1 MSYCSDAGS
10 MTGLTNKAF
19 GSLGLTIPPSVGASR
34 RDHPVIGRRAFIGS
48 IAVGVFAAPLAAK
61 VKLARAGDDDALRRM
76 IREAGLTPY
85 WSFKVVKNFSYP
97 EVNSSRPVS
106 VREYGSK
113 VLLVN
118 LWATWCPPCVREMPS
133 LQRLHEQF
141 NSHGLTVLG
150 INTSDRTDL
159 PGIKGWLLKRN
170 LTFLNLKGDH
180 DGPPLVSSLNIPQTF
195 VIDKQGR
202 LIANKTGD
210 YAWTSHGVQQLVRY
224 MLAIAD

>member
-1 MSYCSDAGS
+1 MRLI
-10 MTGLTNKAF
+10 GLAVVLLASVAVSLF
-19 GSLGLTIPPSVGASR
+19 ASLGDSAG
-34 RDHPVIGRRAFIGS
+34 
-48 IAVGVFAAPLAAK
+48 
-61 VKLARAGDDDALRRM
+61 AGDDSELRRM
-76 IREAGLTPY
+76 VREAGLVPY
-85 WSFKVVKNFSYP
+85 WSFKVVKDFSYP
-97 EVNSSRPVS
+97 EVDASRPVS
-106 VREYGSK
+106 VRELRGK

-141 NSHGLTVLG
+141 NSQGLTVLG

-159 PGIKGWLLKRN
+159 PGIRSWLLKRD

-210 YAWTSHGVQQLVRY
+210 YEWTSYGVRQLVRY

>member
-1 MSYCSDAGS
+1 MRLIGLEVALLASFAFSLFASLVDSAG
-10 MTGLTNKAF
+10 
-19 GSLGLTIPPSVGASR
+19 
-34 RDHPVIGRRAFIGS
+34 
-48 IAVGVFAAPLAAK
+48 
-61 VKLARAGDDDALRRM
+61 AGDDSELRRM
-76 IREAGLTPY
+76 VREAGLVPY
-85 WSFKVVKNFSYP
+85 WSFKVVKDFSYP
-97 EVNSSRPVS
+97 EVDASRQVS
-106 VREYGSK
+106 VRELRGK

-133 LQRLHEQF
+133 LQRLYEQF
-141 NSHGLTVLG
+141 NSQGLTVLG

-159 PGIKGWLLKRN
+159 PGIKSWLLKRN

-210 YAWTSHGVQQLVRY
+210 YEWTSHGVQQLVRY
-224 MLAIAD
+224 MLAIAV